1 MQRVQGYSLIELLV
15 VLAILG
21 LLASMAMPLAQ
32 MSAERARERELRRAL
47 WEIRDALDAYSA
59 ARTSGAILPVS
70 GIDPVEPYPADLET
84 LTHLFADQ
92 RVGHH
97 GEYLRF
103 LRSVPRD
110 PFADPLLPPAQGWA
124 TRSFF
129 DEVDDAHAQT
139 AARGAIADI
148 YDVHSR
154 AAGQA
159 LDGTLLSQW

>member
-1 MQRVQGYSLIELLV
+1 MHRARGYSLIELLV
-15 VLAILG
+15 VLAIMG
-21 LLASMAMPLAQ
+21 LLASMTMPLAQ
-32 MSAERARERELRRAL
+32 MSAELARERELKRAL
-47 WEIRDALDAYSA
+47 WEIRDALDAYKA

-70 GIDPVEPYPADLET
+70 GVDPVEPYPADLET
-84 LTHLFADQ
+84 LTRLVPDQ

-110 PFADPLLPPAQGWA
+110 PFADASTPAAQGWA

-129 DEVDDAHAQT
+129 DDVDGAHAQ
-139 AARGAIADI
+139 AAAAEAIADV

-154 AAGQA
+154 TPERA

>member
-1 MQRVQGYSLIELLV
+1 MLRTRGYSLIELLV

-21 LLASMAMPLAQ
+21 LLASMAMPLAR
-32 MSAERARERELRRAL
+32 MSAERAREHELKRDL
-47 WEIRDALDAYSA
+47 WEIRDALDNYAA
-59 ARTSGAILPVS
+59 ARKSGAILPVD
-70 GIDPVEPYPADLET
+70 GVDPAVPYPADLET
-84 LTHLFADQ
+84 LTHVFSDQ

-97 GEYLRF
+97 GESLRF

-110 PFADPLLPPAQGWA
+110 PFADPALPPEQSWD

-129 DEVDDAHAQT
+129 DGVDDAHAQT
-139 AARGAIADI
+139 TARGAIADV

-159 LDGTLLSQW
+159 LDGTSLNQW